1 MGRAVRDRLLTLAG
15 GLVHPARPPADDE
28 SSRSFPGQPF
38 VFGGSAGVMWE
49 DLTDPPLLL
58 VFSLVVVVLGAARW
72 HWSHVNG
79 RFFTV
84 VEGQLFR
91 SGAMRPDRLQQKVRR
106 HGIRA
111 VIDLRSA
118 RPEVDRER
126 AALEEIGVKHF
137 HLPSKQV
144 PRAETIDAVLALLD
158 QPENRPALV
167 HCNHGV
173 RRAAQFEA
181 ICRMEYQRWSNDRAL
196 SVLRRRS
203 AYLGFGRGSRARR
216 FVQSYVPR
224 RERLPAAAGPSLGA
238 S

>member
-1 MGRAVRDRLLTLAG
+1 M
-15 GLVHPARPPADDE
+15 
-28 SSRSFPGQPF
+28 SRG
-38 VFGGSAGVMWE
+38 A
-49 DLTDPPLLL
+49 LHAL
-58 VFSLVVVVLGAARW
+58 VVLGASALHPAHVTADDGTWRSVAERPLAGGSAEAMWDVDPPFALLISLVVIALAAIRW
-72 HWSHVNG
+72 HWSHRNG

-84 VEGQLFR
+84 VPGELFR
-91 SGAMRPDRLQQKVRR
+91 SGAMPPGRLQRKVRR
-106 HGIRA
+106 YGIRA

-118 RPEVDRER
+118 RPEVERER
-126 AALEEIGVKHF
+126 AALAEVGCKHF
-137 HLPSKQV
+137 HLPSKQI
-144 PRAETIDAVLALLD
+144 PRAETVEAVLDLLD
-158 QPENRPALV
+158 DPANRPALV

-224 RERLPAAAGPSLGA
+224 RERLPAAAAEPSLGA

>member
-1 MGRAVRDRLLTLAG
+1 MMGRSLRYGVWA
-15 GLVHPARPPADDE
+15 LVASMLHPVQATADDQGWR
-28 SSRSFPGQPF
+28 SSSELPAA
-38 VFGGSAGVMWE
+38 FGGSAGFVWE
-49 DLTDPPLLL
+49 EFVDPPLLMVL
-58 VFSLVVVVLGAARW
+58 SLVLVVLGVARW
-72 HWSHVNG
+72 HWSHRNG

-84 VEGQLFR
+84 VEGELFR
-91 SGAMRPDRLQQKVRR
+91 SGALPPDRLQGKVRR

-118 RPEVDRER
+118 RPEVEEEKQ
-126 AALEEIGVKHF
+126 ALAEVGCKHF
-137 HLPSKQV
+137 HLPSKQI
-144 PRAETIDAVLALLD
+144 PRADTVDAVLALLD
-158 QPENRPALV
+158 DPANRPALV

-181 ICRMEYQRWSNDRAL
+181 ICRMEYQRWSNERAL

-203 AYLGFGRGSRARR
+203 AFLGFGRGSRSRR

-224 RERLPAAAGPSLGA
+224 RERLPVAES

>member
-1 MGRAVRDRLLTLAG
+1 MGRAVRYRLLTLADA
-15 GLVHPARPPADDE
+15 LLHPARRPADDE
-28 SSRSFPGQPF
+28 SGPSRTE
-38 VFGGSAGVMWE
+38 A
-49 DLTDPPLLL
+49 PLLL
-58 VFSLVVVVLGAARW
+58 GGSTGLMWEEILDPPFLLAFSIVVVVLGIARW
-72 HWSHVNG
+72 QWSHMHG

-91 SGAMRPDRLQQKVRR
+91 SGAIRPDRLRRKVQR

-118 RPEVDRER
+118 RPAVDRER
-126 AALEEIGVKHF
+126 EALEEIGVKHF

-144 PRAETIDAVLALLD
+144 PRAETIDAVLELLD
-158 QPENRPALV
+158 QEDNRPALV

-203 AYLGFGRGSRARR
+203 AFLGFRPGSRPHR
-216 FVQSYVPR
+216 FVQGYVPR
-224 RERLPAAAGPSLGA
+224 RERAAVAQS

>member
-1 MGRAVRDRLLTLAG
+1 MGRAVCYGLLSLAG
-15 GLVHPARPPADDE
+15 SLLHSARAAADDD
-28 SSRSFPGQPF
+28 SWRSIAERPL
-38 VFGGSAGVMWE
+38 VGGSAEAMW
-49 DLTDPPLLL
+49 DVDAPLALMIS
-58 VFSLVVVVLGAARW
+58 FVVVVLAAVRW
-72 HWSHVNG
+72 HWSHRNG

-84 VEGQLFR
+84 VPGQLFR
-91 SGAMRPDRLQQKVRR
+91 SGAMPPDRLQQKVRR

-118 RPEVDRER
+118 RPAVDRER
-126 AALEEIGVKHF
+126 EALAEVGCKHF
-137 HLPSKQV
+137 HLPSKQI
-144 PRAETIDAVLALLD
+144 PRADTVEAVLALLD
-158 QPENRPALV
+158 DPDNRPALV

-203 AYLGFGRGSRARR
+203 AFLGFGRGSRSRR
-216 FVQSYVPR
+216 FVESYVPR
-224 RERLPAAAGPSLGA
+224 RERIPAPGPSLGA

>member
-15 GLVHPARPPADDE
+15 GWVHRARPPADDE
-28 SSRSFPGQPF
+28 SSRSFPGRPF
-38 VFGGSAGVMWE
+38 VFGGSAGMLWE

-58 VFSLVVVVLGAARW
+58 VFSLVAVVLGAARW

-84 VEGQLFR
+84 VDGQLFR
-91 SGAMRPDRLQQKVRR
+91 SGAMPPAELQRKVRR

-118 RPEVDRER
+118 RPEVESEKQ
-126 AALEEIGVKHF
+126 ALAEVGCKHF
-137 HLPSKQV
+137 HLPSKQI
-144 PRAETIDAVLALLD
+144 PRAETVDAVLALLD
-158 QPENRPALV
+158 DPQNRPALV

-203 AYLGFGRGSRARR
+203 AFLGFGRGSRSRR

-224 RERLPAAAGPSLGA
+224 RERVDASPSLGA

>member
-1 MGRAVRDRLLTLAG
+1 MGRAVRDRLLTLAD
-15 GLVHPARPPADDE
+15 GLAHPARAPADDE
-28 SSRSFPGQPF
+28 SRRSIPGRPF
-38 VFGGSAGVMWE
+38 AFGGATGMMWE
-49 DLTDPPLLL
+49 ELTDPPMLL
-58 VFSLVVVVLGAARW
+58 VFSIVVVALGVARW
-72 HWSHVNG
+72 HWSHING

-84 VEGQLFR
+84 VEGELFR
-91 SGAMRPDRLQQKVRR
+91 WGAMRPSRLQQKVRR

-126 AALEEIGVKHF
+126 EALSEIGVKHF

-181 ICRMEYQRWSNDRAL
+181 ICRMEYQRWSNERAL

-203 AYLGFGRGSRARR
+203 AFLGFRSGSRSRR
-216 FVQSYVPR
+216 FVQGYVPR
-224 RERLPAAAGPSLGA
+224 RQRLSAADPS
-238 S
+238 